1 MKSYFRF
8 LWKNRLYTVIE
19 LAGLSVSIGFVIL
32 LLCYTIQQYSIT
44 REFED
49 RERIYVMGLSNFTSI
64 PYGIADGIRGKIPEV
79 EQVARYLNMSETTV
93 KSGDAEYNA
102 TTAYVDPEIFD
113 LLGKGLK
120 EGNIPDLEDWA
131 NVFVSESFANRIG
144 SDGKG
149 VLGRRISIND
159 QQFTVAGIYNDI
171 GKSVFYRSDILLNI
185 RHPELMKGSID
196 NPLFMIIGVAT
207 LVKARE
213 GTSPAELSEKI
224 NSVYSSLYGNTEG
237 AFLEN
242 KSLTRIDELYF
253 ADISSQF
260 TQGDKKLVNNL
271 LTVGLV
277 LLLCAVFNYINL
289 NTALTGKRAREMATR
304 RLLGTSRGGIVIKYI
319 KESFLFTALCF
330 AIGVAIA
337 LTFAPV
343 MNNLLA
349 GDDGS
354 YWKEIDMG
362 EIVRPGYMLFF
373 LGIYVIVSL
382 VSGVIPAVLASKFTP
397 MDIIRGTFRLQSR
410 LVFSKVF
417 IVLQNM
423 AAIVLIALSITM
435 EAQMKHMLARPVG
448 CNTDDLFYLSSPF
461 YDGNTTVLM
470 ERLQELPCVEMAG
483 YTYDIPGKISLRVTS
498 PKDEIT
504 GRYYQCYILRC
515 DSVAFNM
522 FGFNVVRKFSDPV
535 PGSLWISEKAMK
547 DSGSTPPYD
556 DVSSTSRLSIYKDIG
571 GVLSDFIVNNV
582 TMVKE
587 NDYGAVEIIGQE
599 DISSSSL
606 LLKTRGDHKE
616 AEKAITETASRL
628 YSEIVGGEMGMSRS
642 GYIDDIMKEDLNDVR
657 NSVRIIELFMILAVV
672 ISAMGLTAMSIYH
685 ASENSKSI
693 ALHKI
698 YGGTVG
704 SETGR
709 NIRVYM
715 LMTAIAD
722 LLAVP
727 VAVILCQRYLQGF
740 PYRMDLPVWIFVVT
754 VAVSL
759 AITAVSVLW
768 QVNSAARA
776 NPVDALKSE

>member
-8 LWKNRLYTVIE
+8 LWRNRLYTVIE
-19 LAGLSVSIGFVIL
+19 LAGLNVSIGFVIL

-49 RERIYVMGLSNFTSI
+49 RERIYVMGLSNFTST

-79 EQVARYLNMSETTV
+79 EQVARYMDMYENAVET
-93 KSGDAEYNA
+93 GDMEYNA
-102 TTAYVDPEIFD
+102 SMAYVDPEIFD
-113 LLGKGLK
+113 LLGKRLE
-120 EGNIPDLEDWA
+120 EGNIPDLEDWS

-149 VLGRRISIND
+149 VLGRRINIKD
-159 QQFTVAGIYNDI
+159 QQLTVAGIYKDI
-171 GKSVFYRSDILLNI
+171 GKSVFHRSDIILNI

-196 NPLFMIIGVAT
+196 NPLFMIMGAAT
-207 LVKARE
+207 LIKARE
-213 GTSPAELSEKI
+213 GTSPAVLSEKI
-224 NSVYSSLYGNTEG
+224 NSVYSSLYGATDM

-242 KSLTRIDELYF
+242 RSLTRIDELYF

-260 TQGDKKLVNNL
+260 TQGDRKLVNNL

-304 RLLGTSRGGIVIKYI
+304 RLLGTSRSGIVIKYI
-319 KESFLFTALCF
+319 QESFLFTALCF

-349 GDDGS
+349 GSDGS

-362 EIVRPGYMLFF
+362 EIVRPGYILFF

-435 EAQMKHMLARPVG
+435 EAQMKHMLARPAG
-448 CNTDDLFYLSSPF
+448 CNPDDLFFLQTPF
-461 YDGNTTVLM
+461 NDSNITVFK
-470 ERLQELPCVEMAG
+470 ERLQELPCVEEAG
-483 YTYDIPGKISLRVTS
+483 YSYDIPGKISLQLTS

-522 FGFNVVRKFSDPV
+522 FGFNIIRKFGDPV
-535 PGSLWISEKAMK
+535 PGSLWISEMAMK

-556 DVSSTSRLSIYKDIG
+556 DISSTSRLRIYKDIG
-571 GVLSDFIVNNV
+571 GVLSDFIVNDV
-582 TMVKE
+582 TRVKE

-599 DISSSSL
+599 DISSSSI

-616 AEKAITETASRL
+616 AGKAITETASRL
-628 YSEIVGGEMGMSRS
+628 YSEIFGGEMGMSGS
-642 GYIDDIMKEDLNDVR
+642 GYIGDIQKKDLSDVR
-657 NSVRIIELFMILAVV
+657 NSVRIIELFMILAVI

-693 ALHKI
+693 ALHKV

-715 LMTAIAD
+715 LMTVIAD

-768 QVNSAARA
+768 QVSSAARA
-776 NPVDALKSE
+776 DPVDALKSE